1 MKDEMDSQRE
11 QIKAMRKNALAAQR
25 QKDYWSE
32 EDHEKLQIMF
42 SEGVGI
48 SEMAVTFHRTEMAIM
63 NQINNLKLYEK
74 VRSPRKK
81 NDECKCKQCNKI
93 ECEKYAETHTEK

>member
-1 MKDEMDSQRE
+1 
-11 QIKAMRKNALAAQR
+11 
-25 QKDYWSE
+25 
-32 EDHEKLQIMF
+32 
-42 SEGVGI
+42 
-48 SEMAVTFHRTEMAIM
+48 MAVTFHRTEMAIM